1 MATSDWKTIIGLEV
15 HAELLTESKMFSAC
29 PVVDSVEAT
38 ATPEGE
44 SPRELPPRVTVLAPF
59 VVLVGIAGSW

>member
-1 MATSDWKTIIGLEV
+1 MA
-15 HAELLTESKMFSAC
+15 A
-29 PVVDSVEAT
+29 VVDSVEAT